1 MVEFGCQSFP
11 VRYCTRFLS
20 SHRVADVLPK
30 IMMSKHL
37 SIPLL
42 VALMVSIV
50 PAEAT
55 RRPSIRPQVIV
66 PAQVVAEDTVQETPA
81 PASASGE
88 PVAAAKAAAPKKKAA
103 PTPRR
108 GLFEILFGSAAAG
121 VLAMEDGEVEMDGR
135 MFDAVRVAERS
146 ARSHSIHRCWR
157 YVKKALQKAGVVDC
171 YPRTAFARQAAE
183 ELPERYGFKE
193 IEVTDPF
200 DAPVGAVLVYGGRG
214 AGHVELRTEKGFVS
228 DHASL
233 KPSPRP
239 LIGVFVK
246 PLES

>member
-1 MVEFGCQSFP
+1 MP
-11 VRYCTRFLS
+11 NRM
-20 SHRVADVLPK
+20 
-30 IMMSKHL
+30 ISKHL

-42 VALMVSIV
+42 IALLVSSV

-55 RRPSIRPQVIV
+55 RRHSIRPQVIV
-66 PAQVVAEDTVQETPA
+66 PAQVVLEDTAADASAT
-81 PASASGE
+81 ASASE
-88 PVAAAKAAAPKKKAA
+88 APAVAAKPAGTTKVKAAA
-103 PTPRR
+103 TPRR
-108 GLFEILFGSAAAG
+108 GLFAILFGSAAAEAIA
-121 VLAMEDGEVEMDGR
+121 LEDAEVEMDGR
-135 MFDAVRVAERS
+135 MFDALRLAERS
-146 ARSHSIHRCWR
+146 ARAHSIHRCWR
-157 YVKKALQKAGVVDC
+157 YVKRALQKAGVVDC
-171 YPRTAFARQAAE
+171 YPRTAFAKQAAV

-193 IEVTDPF
+193 IEVNDPF

-246 PLES
+246 PLEG